1 MKKALRFPDQNACSM
16 LISNYIIQ
24 SSCTIHNTKRV
35 GFHQLYTYLPLF
47 DCCFF
52 PKKTSLLML
61 KICEAGV
68 CSFCQGVLGFD
79 FYFILPCCPISL
91 SWVDCDFTSKLP
103 KEAHAKNCFKHFFEL
118 DTKWIL
124 IMWVH
129 LLFCNKSL
137 GGWLRV
143 IIAQVCS
150 SMIFDSYSEI
160 THHTHTYWSFSKM
173 SWNKICNA

>member
-1 MKKALRFPDQNACSM
+1 M
-16 LISNYIIQ
+16 LIFFKIKFFQGVTMWKSNQVWGFQTKGLFNVEKSTLSIQ
-24 SSCTIHNTKRV
+24 YTIKKSIV
-35 GFHQLYTYLPLF
+35 FHQLHLSWINS

-52 PKKTSLLML
+52 PKKPCLML
-61 KICEAGV
+61 KNVRQQG
-68 CSFCQGVLGFD
+68 CSFCQGVLGFN

-143 IIAQVCS
+143 IIAQVAW
-150 SMIFDSYSEI
+150 FL
-160 THHTHTYWSFSKM
+160 TPTLK
-173 SWNKICNA
+173 